1 MMLSEETSAVRP
13 QKQTRFN
20 GAKLVWMLKGSPL
33 TVTSAVII
41 VLMLLMM
48 IFSPWLAT
56 HDPNAIDLTA
66 RLLPPSAAHWFGTD
80 EVGRDLF
87 SRVLV
92 GSQQSILAGLVVVAI
107 AGMIGS
113 LLGCLSGVLGG
124 RADAII
130 MRIMDIMLSIP
141 SLVLTM
147 ALAAALGPSLF
158 NAMLAI
164 AIVRIPFYVRLA
176 RGQALVVRQYTYVQA
191 AKTFGASRWHLIN
204 WHILRNSLPP
214 LIVQASL
221 DIGSAILM
229 AATLGFIG
237 LGAQQPSAEWGAM
250 VANGRNYVL
259 DQWWYCAFPGAAILL
274 TAVGFNLFGDG
285 IRDLLDPKSGCGKS
299 TLAQLLMGMLQPSH
313 GQYIRSG
320 SQRIMQMVFQDPLS
334 SLNPRLP
341 VWRIIT
347 EPLWIAKRSSEQ
359 QRRALAEEL
368 AVQVGIRP
376 EYLDRLPHAFSGG
389 QRQRIAIARAL
400 SSQPDVIVLDEPTS
414 ALDISVQAQI
424 LNLLVTL
431 QENHGLTYVLISHNV
446 SVIRHMSDR
455 VAVMYLGQIVELGD
469 AQQVLTAPAHPYTRL
484 LLDSLPAIDKP
495 LEEEWALRKTDL
507 PGNRTLPQGCFF
519 YERCPLATHGCEVRQ
534 SLAIREDGRELR
546 CWRAL

>member
-1 MMLSEETSAVRP
+1 
-13 QKQTRFN
+13 
-20 GAKLVWMLKGSPL
+20 
-33 TVTSAVII
+33 
-41 VLMLLMM
+41 
-48 IFSPWLAT
+48 
-56 HDPNAIDLTA
+56 PNAIDLTA
-66 RLLPPSAAHWFGTD
+66 RLLPPSAAHGFGTD

-285 IRDLLDPKSGCGKS
+285 IRDLLDPKAGGK
-299 TLAQLLMGMLQPSH
+299 
-313 GQYIRSG
+313 
-320 SQRIMQMVFQDPLS
+320 
-334 SLNPRLP
+334 
-341 VWRIIT
+341 
-347 EPLWIAKRSSEQ
+347 
-359 QRRALAEEL
+359 
-368 AVQVGIRP
+368 
-376 EYLDRLPHAFSGG
+376 
-389 QRQRIAIARAL
+389 
-400 SSQPDVIVLDEPTS
+400 
-414 ALDISVQAQI
+414 
-424 LNLLVTL
+424 
-431 QENHGLTYVLISHNV
+431 
-446 SVIRHMSDR
+446 
-455 VAVMYLGQIVELGD
+455 
-469 AQQVLTAPAHPYTRL
+469 
-484 LLDSLPAIDKP
+484 
-495 LEEEWALRKTDL
+495 
-507 PGNRTLPQGCFF
+507 
-519 YERCPLATHGCEVRQ
+519 Q
-534 SLAIREDGRELR
+534 S
-546 CWRAL
+546 